1 MITYKNVNIILILSL
16 IVFILLKLVFNI
28 SFSYYWLLLLV
39 LIWFIFTTIGSFHIR
54 WNYYIDAKHKNER
67 IAENAIAISF
77 DDGPNRE
84 FTPKV
89 LALLK
94 EYKAK
99 ATFFCIGRNIEEN
112 SDLLQQIISEGHTVG
127 NHSFSHS
134 NFFGFFTL
142 NRLVADIER
151 SRLLVKR
158 ITNLN
163 MIFFRPPFGVTNP
176 NIRRAVKKLNLQT
189 LGWSIRSYD
198 TIGKNPDKVYNRIT
212 EDLKSGDVVLL
223 HDTNELSTVVLERL
237 LITLKKKN
245 MEAITLDK
253 LFKMDAYEV

>member
-99 ATFFCIGRNIEEN
+99 ATFFLLEEI
-112 SDLLQQIISEGHTVG
+112 L
-127 NHSFSHS
+127 
-134 NFFGFFTL
+134 
-142 NRLVADIER
+142 
-151 SRLLVKR
+151 KR
-158 ITNLN
+158 IQ
-163 MIFFRPPFGVTNP
+163 IC
-176 NIRRAVKKLNLQT
+176 
-189 LGWSIRSYD
+189 
-198 TIGKNPDKVYNRIT
+198 YN
-212 EDLKSGDVVLL
+212 
-223 HDTNELSTVVLERL
+223 
-237 LITLKKKN
+237 
-245 MEAITLDK
+245 K
-253 LFKMDAYEV
+253 LFLKDIQLETIALAIVIFLDFLH

>member
-1 MITYKNVNIILILSL
+1 MITFKNVNIILTLSL

-28 SFSYYWLLLLV
+28 SYSYYWLMLPL
-39 LIWFIFTTIGSFHIR
+39 LIWFVYTTIGSFHIR
-54 WNYYIDAKHKNER
+54 WNYYIDANHKNYR
-67 IAENAIAISF
+67 ISEKAISISF
-77 DDGPNRE
+77 DDGPNKE
-84 FTPKV
+84 FTPRV

-99 ATFFCIGRNIEEN
+99 ATFFCIGKNIEEN
-112 SDLLQQIISEGHTVG
+112 PDLLKQIISEGHIVG

-134 NFFGFFTL
+134 NYFGFFTL
-142 NRLVADIER
+142 KRLIADIET
-151 SRLLVKR
+151 SRLLVKK
-158 ITNLN
+158 ITNLD

-189 LGWSIRSYD
+189 FGWSIRSYD

-223 HDTNELSTVVLERL
+223 HDTNELSTIVLEKL

-245 MEAITLDK
+245 MKAITMDK